1 MAFTNYKAL
10 FESSTNGR
18 LLIYAQCIID
28 FNHNAPKLLQ
38 ISPENLIG
46 QDFAKTL
53 AKTQAYD
60 NFAELN
66 LSKLLAKA
74 LTGESQTFNWFY
86 LSTDQQT
93 INIEI
98 TITKI
103 SIDNK
108 DYAEV
113 RLVDTTQRSQLQ
125 QAINFIASESVSDTD
140 NSFFENLLKK
150 LSELFFSDYALIG
163 LVEPETYASI
173 ETFTVC
179 AHGKIVNNITYDI
192 KGTPCD
198 EVIGKEPRAYPRDI
212 QKLFPNDHLLTE
224 MKAESFVGIPLF
236 NSKNIPIGLIA
247 ILDAKPMKNI
257 SHIKEIMQ
265 IYALRIANEI
275 ERLITN
281 KELKMAKEVAEQAYQ
296 AKAEFL
302 SNMSHELR
310 TPLHAI
316 LSYSDFGIKRKN
328 LSDEKLLRYFNAIHL
343 SGDRLLHLVNN
354 LLDLSKIEAGKLDLN
369 LTKQSIIHI
378 IKNCIEE
385 LNYANET
392 KNINVIFNTKTTHD
406 TLYCDKTLIHQ
417 LLINIFSNAIKFSPQ
432 DNSIEI
438 RVKNIKSKTLRKESI
453 YITVSDHGIGIPDN
467 ELDDIFNEFI
477 QSSATKTGAGGTGLG
492 LAISRNIVK
501 AHHGEIWATNNDNET
516 GALFHIVLPL
526 GITDIDE

>member
-1 MAFTNYKAL
+1 MAAGNPIKRMFDLYT
-10 FESSTNGR
+10 
-18 LLIYAQCIID
+18 
-28 FNHNAPKLLQ
+28 
-38 ISPENLIG
+38 
-46 QDFAKTL
+46 
-53 AKTQAYD
+53 
-60 NFAELN
+60 
-66 LSKLLAKA
+66 
-74 LTGESQTFNWFY
+74 
-86 LSTDQQT
+86 
-93 INIEI
+93 
-98 TITKI
+98 
-103 SIDNK
+103 
-108 DYAEV
+108 
-113 RLVDTTQRSQLQ
+113 
-125 QAINFIASESVSDTD
+125 
-140 NSFFENLLKK
+140 
-150 LSELFFSDYALIG
+150 SEL
-163 LVEPETYASI
+163 
-173 ETFTVC
+173 
-179 AHGKIVNNITYDI
+179 
-192 KGTPCD
+192 
-198 EVIGKEPRAYPRDI
+198 
-212 QKLFPNDHLLTE
+212 
-224 MKAESFVGIPLF
+224 SF
-236 NSKNIPIGLIA
+236 
-247 ILDAKPMKNI
+247 
-257 SHIKEIMQ
+257 
-265 IYALRIANEI
+265 NEI

-392 KNINVIFNTKTTHD
+392 KNINVIFNTETTHD
-406 TLYCDKTLIHQ
+406 TLHCDKTLIHQ
-417 LLINIFSNAIKFSPQ
+417 LLINIFSNAIKFLPQ

-516 GALFHIVLPL
+516 GALFTIVLPL
-526 GITDIDE
+526 GITDIDEKYNSYL